1 VGCGAKPHGFKER
14 TYNMKELLDLYITF
28 AKMGAV
34 CFGGGYAM
42 LPLIQREVVENR
54 GWATEEEVLDY
65 YAIGQ
70 CTPGIIAVNTST
82 FIGHKVHGIS
92 GGIIATLGFV
102 TPSLIIIL
110 VIAGILQNIFGYPIV
125 ENAFSGIRVCVC
137 VLIANAVVK
146 LWKKSVTD
154 WVSVL
159 IFILVF
165 GISVMGWVSS
175 VVLIVAAGVI
185 GFIVKTIK
193 EGKAK

>member
-1 VGCGAKPHGFKER
+1 
-14 TYNMKELLDLYITF
+14 MKELLDLYLTF
-28 AKMGAV
+28 AKMGSV

-54 GWATEEEVLDY
+54 GWATEEEILDY

-92 GGIIATLGFV
+92 GGIIATLGFI
-102 TPSLIIIL
+102 TPSLVIIMI
-110 VIAGILQNIFGYPIV
+110 IAGILQNIFGYPIV

-137 VLIANAVVK
+137 VLIASAVVK

-154 WVSVL
+154 KISLL
-159 IFILVF
+159 IFAAVF
-165 GISVMGWVSS
+165 IISCGGWVSS
-175 VVLIVAAGVI
+175 VVLILTAGVI
-185 GFIVKTIK
+185 GFIVKTIASK
-193 EGKAK
+193 NNGGADK

>member
-1 VGCGAKPHGFKER
+1 
-14 TYNMKELLDLYITF
+14 MKELLDLYITF

-92 GGIIATLGFV
+92 GGILATLGFI

-146 LWKKSVTD
+146 LWKKSITD
-154 WVSVL
+154 KISLL
-159 IFILVF
+159 IFALVF
-165 GISVMGWVSS
+165 IISAAGWVSS
-175 VVLIVAAGVI
+175 VVLIVAAGVL
-185 GFIVKTIK
+185 GFIVKTIQNK
-193 EGKAK
+193 GAAKK